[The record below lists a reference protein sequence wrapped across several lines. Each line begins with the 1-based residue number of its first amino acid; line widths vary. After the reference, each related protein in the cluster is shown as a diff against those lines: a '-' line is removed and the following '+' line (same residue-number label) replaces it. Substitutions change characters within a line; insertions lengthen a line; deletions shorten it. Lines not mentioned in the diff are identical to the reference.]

1 MNKQKAKKLMNKF
14 DLINEKETLW
24 IVMIEKYY
32 DNDNDNENI
41 FLLIYRNELLLV

>member
-14 DLINEKETLW
+14 DLINEKETLR